1 MRIGRFLS
9 VSVLGLAINVGTASW
24 VAVFTEPVRWLARWW
39 PLSRRSRVPRAD
51 SLLTLADTSTLSFL
65 VPRHE
70 LDSAQVL
77 SIDAANP
84 FVPSIDEARQRLMHL
99 LGLPAAEGRRS

>member
-39 PLSRRSRVPRAD
+39 PSVPALAGCRVQTRS
-51 SLLTLADTSTLSFL
+51 
-65 VPRHE
+65 
-70 LDSAQVL
+70 
-77 SIDAANP
+77 
-84 FVPSIDEARQRLMHL
+84 
-99 LGLPAAEGRRS
+99 